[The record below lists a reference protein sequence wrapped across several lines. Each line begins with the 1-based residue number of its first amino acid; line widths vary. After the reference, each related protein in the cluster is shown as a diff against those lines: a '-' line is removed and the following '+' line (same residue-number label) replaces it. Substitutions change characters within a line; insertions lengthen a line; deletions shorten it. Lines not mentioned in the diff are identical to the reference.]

1 MTQNTIKRLFAL
13 VGRNISYSFS
23 KDYFSKKF
31 KNEFILDA
39 EYVNFDLQTID
50 DLPKK
55 INENSNLVG
64 MNVTIPYKKEIIP
77 FLTEIDS
84 IAAQIGA
91 VNVVK
96 KTEKGLIGFNTDY
109 YVFLNSLQPV
119 LKKHH
124 TKALILGTGGASG
137 AVAYALKNLGIAFK
151 FVSRTPKNEQFSY
164 ADLSYE
170 IMNNFSIIINC
181 TPSGTYPNIND
192 SPAIPYQFL
201 THKHLLY
208 DLIYNPEKTTFLKK
222 GEEKGASII
231 NGQKMLVLQAEK
243 SWEIWT
249 KN

>member
-50 DLPKK
+50 DLPEK

-109 YVFLNSLQPV
+109 YGFLNSLQPV

-181 TPSGTYPNIND
+181 TPSGTYPNTND